1 MASLVEIDD
10 VIDDVIDPAD
20 TRRWITNGLQSAVR
34 ARPARSGR
42 RRSHIETW

>member
-1 MASLVEIDD
+1 MASVVE
-10 VIDDVIDPAD
+10 IDDVIDPAD